1 MAAVSAF
8 DALTFQYKDKIMML
22 RILAVSLLLWSP
34 QASSQNWGKIKD
46 LIKEKAESIV
56 VDKAKEVVHD
66 TTGWDMPT
74 DATQAVNKAQGGNT
88 EPNPWRNE
96 AMKYWPDESQY
107 FGRKFPELGSEALK
121 NYTPINS
128 VSALEEGGRLHLRSG
143 VSGYSDYNWGYSVGT
158 QTCDYLYVFY
168 SRLNNK
174 NMLPDNVVKSCA
186 QNEGTV
192 LRTFT
197 QMLEQSDGDF
207 SHVKRR
213 QGPKTDWQEY
223 YKLVHYRYQQISDYN
238 TYFISEVPESSYYDQ
253 HNQVY
258 VLKFQLKSPIIP
270 SFYQPSM
277 LDTHVQIS
285 GPQFNTNPQA
295 RDMKFNSPS
304 LYNRIVIRVKMG
316 PEMRAYV
323 DNKHKYSRWVLHITP
338 INAQQ
343 QYHRGTYAN
352 TLEVSIPRIDLKYS
366 TTTIDVVQ
374 KGSKDIYQSISYHVD
389 PDGNTVV
396 F

>member
-1 MAAVSAF
+1 
-8 DALTFQYKDKIMML
+8 MML
-22 RILAVSLLLWSP
+22 RILAVSLILWSP

-74 DATQAVNKAQGGNT
+74 DAMQAVNKAQGGST
-88 EPNPWRNE
+88 DPNPWRNE

-107 FGRKFPELGSEALK
+107 FGRKFPELGSEALQ

-128 VSALEEGGRLHLRSG
+128 LSSLEEGGRLHLRSG
-143 VSGYSDYNWGYSVGT
+143 LSGYSDYSWGYSVGT

-192 LRTFT
+192 LRTFN

-207 SHVKRR
+207 SVVKRR
-213 QGPKTDWQEY
+213 TGPKTDWQEY
-223 YKLVHYRYQQISDYN
+223 YKLVNYRYQQVSDSN
-238 TYFISEVPESSYYDQ
+238 TYFISDVPESSYYDQ
-253 HNQVY
+253 HHQVY
-258 VLKFQLKSPIIP
+258 VLKFQLQSPIIP
-270 SFYQPSM
+270 SFSQPSK
-277 LDTHVQIS
+277 LDTHVRVT

-295 RDMKFNSPS
+295 RDMKFNNPS

-316 PEMRAYV
+316 PEMRSYV

-343 QYHRGTYAN
+343 QDDGRTYTN
-352 TLEVSIPRIDLKYS
+352 TLSVSISRIDLKYS
-366 TTTIDVVQ
+366 TTTLDIVQ
-374 KGSKDIYQSISYHVD
+374 KGAKDIYQSISYHVD